1 MNYGIHIEK
10 HVLVLN
16 VLVKK
21 NFDRLSG
28 KNFKIILGFG
38 GIGITK
44 KKKKT
49 TYSQTKNGNMCI
61 QYTHSMY
68 IV

>member
-44 KKKKT
+44 KKKK
-49 TYSQTKNGNMCI
+49 N
-61 QYTHSMY
+61 HL
-68 IV
+68 